1 MTVFDCLKSLNLSA
15 VRNDDRMLRN
25 KFVVFLLM
33 PGGPGHCLLTVKCLG
48 PGTHR
53 KTNTWGLPGGG
64 GGRGGDAHS
73 WN

>member
-1 MTVFDCLKSLNLSA
+1 
-15 VRNDDRMLRN
+15 
-25 KFVVFLLM
+25 M

-64 GGRGGDAHS
+64 GEEGGGAMLTVGIDLHVIS
-73 WN
+73 QSKRQH